1 MEDKGVGGRGRLDV
15 TGKGEI
21 QSIDN
26 RGFWDNSGISVVR
39 GGVDLVV
46 SGKGVS
52 GSEFGTWENLP
63 NNIEVL

>member
-1 MEDKGVGGRGRLDV
+1 MDV

-26 RGFWDNSGISVVR
+26 HGFWDNSGISIVR
-39 GGVDLVV
+39 EGVDLVV

-63 NNIEVL
+63 NDIEVV